1 MIEFEGQ
8 VECRQDGAG
17 AINLVLRGR
26 DGTMPAQALF
36 AAADAA
42 AIAGLPAKL
51 HEVRLMDL
59 APDTLVAPDGAA
71 RLIRLSARE
80 TQRDIG
86 ARSVQLHRDA
96 SREFFGA
103 VPPPRL
109 PARRRLA
116 WTALLWLLK
125 LPGVGSL
132 LVRLRGN
139 A

>member
-1 MIEFEGQ
+1 
-8 VECRQDGAG
+8 
-17 AINLVLRGR
+17 
-26 DGTMPAQALF
+26 MPAQALF
-36 AAADAA
+36 AATDAA
-42 AIAGLPAKL
+42 AIAGLPATL
-51 HEVRLMDL
+51 HEVRLVDL
-59 APDTLVAPDGAA
+59 AANAPDGAP

-80 TQRDIG
+80 MQRDIR

-96 SREFFGA
+96 GREFFGA

-109 PARRRLA
+109 PAGRRLGWA
-116 WTALLWLLK
+116 ALLWLLK